1 MPLTRGLG
9 EGGLLVG
16 CLKQTFIIASVYFQT
31 IGEMNQ
37 AEVEPGEADPETMI

>member
-1 MPLTRGLG
+1 MGWG

-37 AEVEPGEADPETMI
+37 AELEPREADPETLI